1 MMRRQEQQF
10 RHDMDNAGD
19 TLQKEFL
26 KLVPVEARLKT
37 VEKQLQEQ
45 IVVDVFRGEKIRANM
60 LANELIVIRKVSKL
74 VVDLKVI
81 FETLI
86 VRIGTIR
93 DYSEFYSAINLTSAN
108 LKEVKHDLRQ
118 IMPNA
123 KAVFT
128 DMSDTLPDTLLA
140 LDVKH
145 QPNIASV
152 TDDAL
157 EILEEAS
164 SVVEER
170 LKRKL
175 PTLPEIEPE
184 NRALVNV

>member
-74 VVDLKVI
+74 VTDLKVI